1 MAEAKYQLD
10 LGKRL
15 TDQKVLSVE
24 ENKNRGFAAQKAEA
38 QLAQARAQLKPIETD
53 LERLTVRAPVDGQV
67 LQVKVHLGEFA
78 PTGSLPIPLIL
89 LGNVEKL
96 HVRVDVEEH
105 EAWRSTRSESRR
117 CCARQRQLTYSS
129 YIR

>member
-1 MAEAKYQLD
+1 MR
-10 LGKRL
+10 GKRL